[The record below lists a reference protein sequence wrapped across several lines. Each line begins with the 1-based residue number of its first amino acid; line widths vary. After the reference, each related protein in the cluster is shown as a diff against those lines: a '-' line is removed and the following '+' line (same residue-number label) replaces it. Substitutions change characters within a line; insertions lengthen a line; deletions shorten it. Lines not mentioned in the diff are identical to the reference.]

1 MKASV
6 YTSLFNYS
14 PDKFDLLGAFKNWS
28 KYCDEIVIAT
38 FEDQRDI
45 IEEEVAYV
53 LEHDCLAGDNFL
65 LKLWNRIKVVYC
77 PDTLLDDPLF
87 DGKLKNAALQDCS
100 NELVI
105 QLDADEKIG
114 GDLEQ
119 WQYLSNIL
127 HQYPR
132 PIAYMIPVI
141 DLYKDYSHYKSVS
154 SKWYLHLKEK
164 TYRAP
169 VNFAIRQ
176 DGTLDTNS
184 SDSCE
189 LIDENGNLV
198 PYFNDI
204 RFYAPSKSGKDFNVN
219 ACHII
224 HEGYLDLNK
233 RIENNKFWKKI
244 WSARN
249 GSEVEVATSLEKLEE
264 ENEAI
269 PHGLPIKW
277 WEN

>member
-14 PDKFDLLGAFKNWS
+14 PEKFDLLGAFKNWS
-28 KYCDEIVIAT
+28 KYANEIVIAT
-38 FEDQRDI
+38 FEDQEFSLGKI
-45 IEEEVAYV
+45 IFEEYFGGFYQCAPENEGKPFV
-53 LEHDCLAGDNFL
+53 
-65 LKLWNRIKVVYC
+65 KLIGVK
-77 PDTLLDDPLF
+77 DTSLDDPLF

-164 TYRAP
+164 TYRGP

-233 RIENNKFWKKI
+233 RIENNKFWGPV
-244 WSARN
+244 WSKRQ
-249 GSEVEVATSLEKLEE
+249 GEHVEVATTLEKLEE
-264 ENEAI
+264 ENKAI
-269 PHGLPIKW
+269 PHGLPEKW
-277 WEN
+277 WI